1 MTRPSA
7 APISNRPPVPIPKT
21 ITDLHPT
28 VNLSADYLF
37 IQSIPFLHTFSRGYE
52 FRTIDHINGKKAT
65 KDEMEEGIK
74 KAINVYHSRG
84 IHVHNVNT
92 DNEFECI
99 KDDILP
105 VHLNVVAAEEHVG
118 DVERSIRTVKEG
130 TRCDIQRLP
139 YTHYP
144 RAMVR
149 GCVTKRIKDL
159 NQLPST
165 YGISTDLSPTTLL
178 TGKPSPDFLQVTKLN
193 FGDYVHAYNASKITN
208 TPKS

>member
-1 MTRPSA
+1 MYSSFYA
-7 APISNRPPVPIPKT
+7 
-21 ITDLHPT
+21 
-28 VNLSADYLF
+28 F
-37 IQSIPFLHTFSRGYE
+37 ILYVDFSRGQE

-65 KDEMEEGIK
+65 KEEMEEDIK
-74 KAINVYHSRG
+74 KAINAYHSRG
-84 IHVHNVNT
+84 IHVHNLNT

-105 VHLNVVAAEEHVG
+105 VQLNAVEAEEHVG

-139 YTHYP
+139 YNHYP

-149 GCVTKRIKDL
+149 GCVTKRIRDL

-165 YGISTDLSPTTLL
+165 YGISTYLSPTTLH
-178 TGKPSPDFLQVTKLN
+178 TGKPSPDFPQVTKLN
-193 FGDYVHAYNASKITN
+193 FGDYVQAYNASKITN
-208 TPKS
+208 TPKSRAVGSVALYPSGNEAGG

>member
-1 MTRPSA
+1 M
-7 APISNRPPVPIPKT
+7 
-21 ITDLHPT
+21 
-28 VNLSADYLF
+28 
-37 IQSIPFLHTFSRGYE
+37 
-52 FRTIDHINGKKAT
+52 
-65 KDEMEEGIK
+65 DEGMK

-193 FGDYVHAYNASKITN
+193 FGDYVQAYNATKITN
-208 TPKS
+208 TPKSRAVGCVALYPSGNEAGGWIFMSLATGREIHRNKWVELPV